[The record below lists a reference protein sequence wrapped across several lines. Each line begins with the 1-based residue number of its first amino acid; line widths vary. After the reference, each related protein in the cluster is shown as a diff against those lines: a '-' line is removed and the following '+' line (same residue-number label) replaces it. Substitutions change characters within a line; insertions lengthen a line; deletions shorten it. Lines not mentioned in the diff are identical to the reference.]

1 MFASDRCT
9 RGILR
14 PRRPESGQ
22 KLLKNAQTH
31 SLSVRKVRNNYYTSP
46 EVIWVISGPYHI
58 LVVVDQAG
66 DKRVTNFCHGICHA
80 RQNRAIL
87 GPYSLSSHQWW
98 LSLLQ
103 TVWAHQLIQ
112 QQVLYDCSG
121 MIWRRNLAWQNLV
134 TICHTFVTWQT
145 WPMSGFDM
153 LKCSNMVN
161 SVHSHDLGTIGAL
174 EATFL
179 ENRFSILARMARVTR
194 THPLSSSTV
203 LSHMS

>member
-1 MFASDRCT
+1 MTSAWQTFVT
-9 RGILR
+9 RFVT
-14 PRRPESGQ
+14 PD
-22 KLLKNAQTH
+22 KNG
-31 SLSVRKVRNNYYTSP
+31 S
-46 EVIWVISGPYHI
+46 
-58 LVVVDQAG
+58 
-66 DKRVTNFCHGICHA
+66 
-80 RQNRAIL
+80 
-87 GPYSLSSHQWW
+87 YSLFSHQWW

-121 MIWRRNLAWQNLV
+121 MIWRQNLAWQNLV
-134 TICHTFVTWQT
+134 TISHTFVTWQT

-174 EATFL
+174 ETTFL

-194 THPLSSSTV
+194 THPLTPMIRMIRPPQQYYAYKHKIQRPCPV
-203 LSHMS
+203 M

>member
-1 MFASDRCT
+1 MYQRHFEASQARIGSETVKKCPDTFSEC
-9 RGILR
+9 
-14 PRRPESGQ
+14 
-22 KLLKNAQTH
+22 
-31 SLSVRKVRNNYYTSP
+31 RKVRNNYYTSP

-80 RQNRAIL
+80 QQKQIIL
-87 GPYSLSSHQWW
+87 AVQLPMIIVPAKASLSTPIDS
-98 LSLLQ
+98 
-103 TVWAHQLIQ
+103 TTT
-112 QQVLYDCSG
+112 LYGCYG

-161 SVHSHDLGTIGAL
+161 GVHSHDLGTIGAL
-174 EATFL
+174 ETMFL

-194 THPLSSSTV
+194 THPLSRTSVKWTRAQKSLTNIS
-203 LSHMS
+203 LG